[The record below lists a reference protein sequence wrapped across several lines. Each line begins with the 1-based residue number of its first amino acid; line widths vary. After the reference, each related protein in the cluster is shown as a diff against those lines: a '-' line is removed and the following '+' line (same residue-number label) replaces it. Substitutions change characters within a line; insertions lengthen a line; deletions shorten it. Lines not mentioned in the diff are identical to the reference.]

1 VGILVDTVNECFVQ
15 QRGLDRAL
23 FLKVK
28 DLLMAANK
36 RDYYEILG
44 VSRTASDDEIKR
56 AFRRLA
62 KQYHPDANKEQ
73 GAEARFIEINEAYE
87 VLSDSQKREAYD
99 RFGHAGV
106 GAGAAGAGFSD
117 FSSFSSINDLFETF
131 FAGNAGSGTRRSG
144 TQRGADLR
152 YDLTITFE
160 EAVFG
165 CQKEIELPRWET
177 CTNCRGNGAQPGTST
192 SRCTSCQGTGEIRRV
207 QQSIFGQ
214 FVNVTMCE
222 RCRGEGRVITTP
234 CEKCRGQ
241 GRVRNNR
248 RVVVNIPA
256 GVDDGINVR
265 VTGEGEVS
273 ARGGTPGNLYVILTV
288 KPHPFFKRQ
297 GNDILYDL
305 PISFTQAALG
315 DEVEVP
321 TVDGKTTPL
330 KIPAGTQSNRSFRLK
345 GMGVPVV
352 HSSARG
358 DEHVIVKVV
367 TPTNLTVEQKHLL
380 EEFARLE
387 REQNEQNGKN
397 IFRDLFEKTK
407 DVFQ

>member
-1 VGILVDTVNECFVQ
+1 
-15 QRGLDRAL
+15 
-23 FLKVK
+23 
-28 DLLMAANK
+28 MATNK
-36 RDYYEILG
+36 RDYYEVLG
-44 VSRTASDDEIKR
+44 VSRSATEDELKK

-87 VLSDSQKREAYD
+87 VLSDPQKRTAYD
-99 RFGHAGV
+99 RYGHAGGNGMGGM
-106 GAGAAGAGFSD
+106 GAGGFSD
-117 FSSFSSINDLFETF
+117 FGGFSSINDIFETF
-131 FAGNAGSGTRRSG
+131 FASAGAGTQRRGG

-177 CTNCRGNGAQPGTST
+177 CPTCRGNGAQPGTST
-192 SRCTSCQGTGEIRRV
+192 TRCSACQGTGEIRRV

-214 FVNVTMCE
+214 FVNVSMCE
-222 RCRGEGRVITTP
+222 RCHGEGRVITTP

-288 KPHPFFKRQ
+288 KPHQFFKRQ
-297 GNDILYDL
+297 GNDILYEL

-321 TVDGKTTPL
+321 TVDGKTTTL
-330 KIPAGTQSNRSFRLK
+330 KIPAGTQTNRSFRLK

-358 DEHVIVKVV
+358 DQHVIVKVV
-367 TPTNLTVEQKHLL
+367 TPSSLTAEQKRLL

-387 REQNEQNGKN
+387 REQSEQNDKN
-397 IFRDLFEKTK
+397 IFRNLFEKTK

>member
-1 VGILVDTVNECFVQ
+1 
-15 QRGLDRAL
+15 
-23 FLKVK
+23 
-28 DLLMAANK
+28 MANNK
-36 RDYYEILG
+36 RDYYEVLG
-44 VSRTASDDEIKR
+44 ISRNASDDEVKR

-62 KQYHPDANKEQ
+62 KQYHPDANKEE
-73 GAEARFIEINEAYE
+73 GSESRFIEINEAYE
-87 VLSDSQKREAYD
+87 VLNDPQKRAAYD
-99 RFGHAGV
+99 RYGHAGLN
-106 GAGAAGAGFSD
+106 GAGMGFGDFAG
-117 FSSFSSINDLFETF
+117 FSSINDLFETF
-131 FAGNAGSGTRRSG
+131 FAGATGTQRRTG
-144 TQRGADLR
+144 TQRGADIR

-177 CTNCRGNGAQPGTST
+177 CPNCRGNGAQPGTST
-192 SRCTSCQGTGEIRRV
+192 ARCSSCQGTGEIRRV

-256 GVDDGINVR
+256 GVDDGIVVR

-273 ARGGTPGNLYVILTV
+273 ARGGTPGNLLVILTV
-288 KPHPFFKRQ
+288 KPHPFFKRS
-297 GNDILYDL
+297 GNDIIYEL
-305 PISFTQAALG
+305 PISFAQAALG
-315 DEVEVP
+315 DEVDVP
-321 TVDGKTTPL
+321 TVDGKTAIL

-345 GMGVPVV
+345 GLGVPVV

-358 DEHVIVKVV
+358 DQHVIVKVV
-367 TPTNLTVEQKHLL
+367 TPTNLTAEQKHLL

-387 REQNEQNGKN
+387 REQAEQNDKN
-397 IFRDLFEKTK
+397 IFRNLFEKTK

>member
-1 VGILVDTVNECFVQ
+1 
-15 QRGLDRAL
+15 
-23 FLKVK
+23 
-28 DLLMAANK
+28 
-36 RDYYEILG
+36 
-44 VSRTASDDEIKR
+44 
-56 AFRRLA
+56 
-62 KQYHPDANKEQ
+62 
-73 GAEARFIEINEAYE
+73 
-87 VLSDSQKREAYD
+87 
-99 RFGHAGV
+99 
-106 GAGAAGAGFSD
+106 
-117 FSSFSSINDLFETF
+117 
-131 FAGNAGSGTRRSG
+131 
-144 TQRGADLR
+144 
-152 YDLTITFE
+152 
-160 EAVFG
+160 
-165 CQKEIELPRWET
+165 
-177 CTNCRGNGAQPGTST
+177 
-192 SRCTSCQGTGEIRRV
+192 V

-265 VTGEGEVS
+265 VTREGEVS
-273 ARGGTPGNLYVILTV
+273 ARGGTPGNLYVILSV

-297 GNDILYDL
+297 GNDIIYEL

-321 TVDGKTTPL
+321 TVDNKATTL
-330 KIPAGTQSNRSFRLK
+330 KIPGGTQSGRSFRLK
-345 GMGVPVV
+345 SMGVPVV

-358 DEHVIVKVV
+358 DQHVIVKVV
-367 TPTNLTVEQKHLL
+367 TPTNLTTEQRHLL

-387 REQNEQNGKN
+387 KEQSEQDGKN
-397 IFRDLFEKTK
+397 IFRNLFEKTK

>member
-1 VGILVDTVNECFVQ
+1 
-15 QRGLDRAL
+15 
-23 FLKVK
+23 
-28 DLLMAANK
+28 MATNK
-36 RDYYEILG
+36 RDYYETLG
-44 VSRTASDDEIKR
+44 VSRGASEEDLKK
-56 AFRRLA
+56 AYRRLA

-87 VLSDSQKREAYD
+87 TLSDPQKRAIYD
-99 RFGHAGV
+99 RYGHAGLNGNG
-106 GAGAAGAGFSD
+106 GAGGFGDFAG
-117 FSSFSSINDLFETF
+117 FSSINDLFETF
-131 FAGNAGSGTRRSG
+131 FAGAAGTQRRTG

-152 YDLTITFE
+152 YDLTISFE

-165 CQKEIELPRWET
+165 CQKEIELPRWEA
-177 CTNCRGNGAQPGTST
+177 CSNCKGSGAQPGTST
-192 SRCTSCQGTGEIRRV
+192 TRCSSCQGTGEIRRV

-222 RCRGEGRVITTP
+222 RCRGEGKVITTP

-273 ARGGTPGNLYVILTV
+273 SRGGTPGNLYVILTV
-288 KPHPFFKRQ
+288 KSHPFFKRQ
-297 GNDILYDL
+297 GNDILYEL
-305 PISFTQAALG
+305 PISFSQAALG
-315 DEVEVP
+315 DEVEIP
-321 TVDGKTTPL
+321 TVDGKSTML

-367 TPTNLTVEQKHLL
+367 TPTNISPEQKRLL

-387 REQNEQNGKN
+387 KEQSEQNDKN
-397 IFRDLFEKTK
+397 IFRNLFEKTK

>member
-1 VGILVDTVNECFVQ
+1 
-15 QRGLDRAL
+15 
-23 FLKVK
+23 
-28 DLLMAANK
+28 MATNK
-36 RDYYEILG
+36 RDFYEVLG
-44 VSRTASDDEIKR
+44 VSRSASEDELKK
-56 AFRRLA
+56 AYRRLA
-62 KQYHPDANKEQ
+62 KQYHPDTNKEP
-73 GAEARFIEINEAYE
+73 GADTRFIEINEAYE
-87 VLSDSQKREAYD
+87 TLSDPQKRSVYD
-99 RFGHAGV
+99 RYGHAGLN
-106 GAGAAGAGFSD
+106 GGGGAGFGD
-117 FSSFSSINDLFETF
+117 FAGFSSINDLFETF
-131 FAGNAGSGTRRSG
+131 FAGANGTQRRSG
-144 TQRGADLR
+144 PQRGADIR

-165 CQKEIELPRWET
+165 CQKEIELPRWEA
-177 CTNCRGNGAQPGTST
+177 CSSCRGSGAQPGTST
-192 SRCTSCQGTGEIRRV
+192 TRCSSCQGTGEIRRV

-222 RCRGEGRVITTP
+222 RCRGEGKVITTP

-273 ARGGTPGNLYVILTV
+273 SRGGTPGNLYVILSV
-288 KPHPFFKRQ
+288 KQHPFFKRQ
-297 GNDILYDL
+297 GNDIQYEL
-305 PISFTQAALG
+305 PISFAQAALG

-321 TVDGKTTPL
+321 MVDGKSSTL

-358 DEHVIVKVV
+358 DQHVVVKVV
-367 TPTNLTVEQKHLL
+367 TPTNLSAEQKRLL
-380 EEFARLE
+380 EDFARLE
-387 REQNEQNGKN
+387 KEQSDQNDKN
-397 IFRDLFEKTK
+397 IFRNLFEKTK

>member
-1 VGILVDTVNECFVQ
+1 
-15 QRGLDRAL
+15 
-23 FLKVK
+23 
-28 DLLMAANK
+28 MAVK
-36 RDYYEILG
+36 RDYYEVLG
-44 VSRTASDDEIKR
+44 VAKGASEDEIKK
-56 AFRRLA
+56 AFRKLA
-62 KQYHPDANKEQ
+62 FQFHPDRNKEK
-73 GAEARFIEINEAYE
+73 GAEARFKEINEAYE
-87 VLSDSQKREAYD
+87 VLSDPEKRQVYD

-106 GAGAAGAGFSD
+106 GAGANGDFGSYGFGA
-117 FSSFSSINDLFETF
+117 SFADIFEQF
-131 FAGNAGSGTRRSG
+131 FGGATTQTRRASG
-144 TQRGADLR
+144 QRGADIR
-152 YDLTITFE
+152 YELTITFE

-165 CQKEIELPRWET
+165 CQKEIEVPRWE
-177 CTNCRGNGAQPGTST
+177 NCGACHGTGAQPGTQT
-192 SRCTSCQGTGEIRRV
+192 QRCSACQGTGEIRRV

-214 FVNVTMCE
+214 FVNVMVCD
-222 RCRGEGRVITTP
+222 RCRGEGKVITTP
-234 CEKCRGQ
+234 CATCRGQ

-248 RVVVNIPA
+248 RVAVNIPA

-288 KPHPFFKRQ
+288 KPHPFFKRS
-297 GNDILYDL
+297 GNDIIYEL

-321 TVDGKTTPL
+321 TVDGKSSAL

-358 DEHVIVKVV
+358 DQHVIVKVV
-367 TPTNLTVEQKHLL
+367 TPTSLTPEQKHLL

-387 REQNEQNGKN
+387 REQIEQNDKN
-397 IFRDLFEKTK
+397 IFRNLFEKTK
-407 DVFQ
+407 EKAKDVFP

>member
-1 VGILVDTVNECFVQ
+1 
-15 QRGLDRAL
+15 
-23 FLKVK
+23 
-28 DLLMAANK
+28 MATNK
-36 RDYYEILG
+36 RDYYETLG
-44 VSRTASDDEIKR
+44 VSRGASEDDLKK
-56 AFRRLA
+56 AYRRLA
-62 KQYHPDANKEQ
+62 KQYHPDANKDQ

-87 VLSDSQKREAYD
+87 TLSDPQKRAIYD
-99 RFGHAGV
+99 RYGHAGLNGSS
-106 GAGAAGAGFSD
+106 GAGGFGD
-117 FSSFSSINDLFETF
+117 FSGFSSINDLFETF
-131 FAGNAGSGTRRSG
+131 FAGATGTQRRTG

-152 YDLTITFE
+152 YDLTISFE

-165 CQKEIELPRWET
+165 CQKEIELPRWEA
-177 CTNCRGNGAQPGTST
+177 CSNCKGSGAQPGTST
-192 SRCTSCQGTGEIRRV
+192 TRCSSCQGTGEIRRV

-222 RCRGEGRVITTP
+222 RCRGEGKVITTP

-273 ARGGTPGNLYVILTV
+273 SRGGTPGNLYVILTV
-288 KPHPFFKRQ
+288 KSHPFFKRQ
-297 GNDILYDL
+297 GNDILYEL
-305 PISFTQAALG
+305 PISFSQAALG
-315 DEVEVP
+315 DEVEIP
-321 TVDGKTTPL
+321 TVDGKSTML

-367 TPTNLTVEQKHLL
+367 TPTNLSPDQKRLL
-380 EEFARLE
+380 EDFARLE
-387 REQNEQNGKN
+387 KEQSEQNDKN
-397 IFRDLFEKTK
+397 IFRNLFEKTK

>member
-1 VGILVDTVNECFVQ
+1 
-15 QRGLDRAL
+15 
-23 FLKVK
+23 
-28 DLLMAANK
+28 MATSK
-36 RDYYEILG
+36 RDYYEVLG
-44 VSRTASDDEIKR
+44 VTRTASDDEIKK

-87 VLSDSQKREAYD
+87 VLSDPQKRAAYD
-99 RFGHAGV
+99 RYGHAGL
-106 GAGAAGAGFSD
+106 GSAAGAGFSD
-117 FSSFSSINDLFETF
+117 FSTFSSINDLIETF
-131 FAGNAGSGTRRSG
+131 FASAAGAQRRTGTP
-144 TQRGADLR
+144 RGQDIR
-152 YDLTITFE
+152 YELTITFE

-177 CTNCRGNGAQPGTST
+177 CTHCRGTGAQPGTST
-192 SRCTSCQGTGEIRRV
+192 SRCPACQGSGEIRRV

-214 FVNVTMCE
+214 FVNVTICE

-297 GNDILYDL
+297 GNDIIYEM
-305 PISFTQAALG
+305 PIRFTQAALG

-321 TVDGKTTPL
+321 TVDGKTTML
-330 KIPAGTQSNRSFRLK
+330 KIPPGTQSGRSFRLK
-345 GMGVPVV
+345 GLGVPVV

-367 TPTNLTVEQKHLL
+367 TPTSLTAKQKELL
-380 EEFARLE
+380 EEFDRLE
-387 REQNEQNGKN
+387 REQSEQNDKN
-397 IFRDLFEKTK
+397 ILRNLFEKTK

>member
-1 VGILVDTVNECFVQ
+1 
-15 QRGLDRAL
+15 
-23 FLKVK
+23 
-28 DLLMAANK
+28 MAANK
-36 RDYYEILG
+36 RDYYEVLG
-44 VSRTASDDEIKR
+44 VARTATDEEVKKS
-56 AFRRLA
+56 FRRLA

-87 VLSDSQKREAYD
+87 VLSDPQKRAAYD
-99 RFGHAGV
+99 RYGHAGLGN
-106 GAGAAGAGFSD
+106 GAGGAGFSD
-117 FSSFSSINDLFETF
+117 FGGFNSINDLFETF
-131 FAGNAGSGTRRSG
+131 FSGSAGTQRRSG
-144 TQRGADLR
+144 PQRGADLR

-177 CTNCRGNGAQPGTST
+177 CQNCRGEGAQPGTSKT
-192 SRCTSCQGTGEIRRV
+192 RCSACQGSGEIRRV

-214 FVNVTMCE
+214 FVNVTMCD
-222 RCRGEGRVITTP
+222 RCRGEGRIITTP

-297 GNDILYDL
+297 GNDIIYDL

-321 TVDGKTTPL
+321 TVDGKTTIL
-330 KIPAGTQSNRSFRLK
+330 KIQPGTQSSRSIRLK

-358 DEHVIVKVV
+358 DQHVIVKVV
-367 TPTNLTVEQKHLL
+367 TPTNLTTEQKHLL

-387 REQNEQNGKN
+387 KEQNEQNDKN
-397 IFRDLFEKTK
+397 IFRNLFEKTK

>member
-1 VGILVDTVNECFVQ
+1 
-15 QRGLDRAL
+15 
-23 FLKVK
+23 
-28 DLLMAANK
+28 MAANK

-44 VSRTASDDEIKR
+44 VARGATDDEIKKS
-56 AFRRLA
+56 FRRLA

-87 VLSDSQKREAYD
+87 VLSDQQKRAAYD
-99 RFGHAGV
+99 RYGHAGV
-106 GAGAAGAGFSD
+106 GAGAAGAGFND
-117 FSSFSSINDLFETF
+117 FGSFSSINDLFETF
-131 FAGNAGSGTRRSG
+131 FAGTAGGTQRRSG

-152 YDLTITFE
+152 HELTITFE

-165 CQKEIELPRWET
+165 CQKEIELPRWEACGT
-177 CTNCRGNGAQPGTST
+177 CRGSGAQPGTST
-192 SRCTSCQGTGEIRRV
+192 SRCSACQGTGEIRRV

-273 ARGGTPGNLYVILTV
+273 ARGGTPGNLYVILSV

-297 GNDILYDL
+297 GNDIIYEL
-305 PISFTQAALG
+305 PISFTQATLG

-321 TVDGKTTPL
+321 TVDNKATTL
-330 KIPAGTQSNRSFRLK
+330 KIPAGTQSGRSFRLK

-358 DEHVIVKVV
+358 DQHVIVKVV
-367 TPTNLTVEQKHLL
+367 TPTNITPEQKHLL

-387 REQNEQNGKN
+387 KEQSEQDGKN
-397 IFRDLFEKTK
+397 IFRNLFEKTK

>member
-1 VGILVDTVNECFVQ
+1 
-15 QRGLDRAL
+15 
-23 FLKVK
+23 
-28 DLLMAANK
+28 MATYK
-36 RDYYEILG
+36 RDYYEVLG
-44 VSRTASDDEIKR
+44 VSRSATDDEIKK

-87 VLSDSQKREAYD
+87 VLSDAQKRSAYD
-99 RFGHAGV
+99 RYGHAGV
-106 GAGAAGAGFSD
+106 TNGAGAAGFNGD
-117 FSSFSSINDLFETF
+117 FSGFGSINDLFETF
-131 FAGNAGSGTRRSG
+131 FASASSSQRRSG
-144 TQRGADLR
+144 SQRGADLR

-165 CQKEIELPRWET
+165 CAKDIELPRWENCTT
-177 CTNCRGNGAQPGTST
+177 CQGSGAAPGTST
-192 SRCTSCQGTGEIRRV
+192 ARCSACQGTGEIRRV

-248 RVVVNIPA
+248 RVKVNIPA

-273 ARGGTPGNLYVILTV
+273 SRGGTPGNLYVILSV
-288 KPHPFFKRQ
+288 KPHPFFKRN
-297 GNDILYDL
+297 GNDIIYEL

-315 DEVEVP
+315 AEVEVP
-321 TVDGKTTPL
+321 TVDNKTTML
-330 KIPAGTQSNRSFRLK
+330 KIPPGTQSGRTFRLK
-345 GMGVPVV
+345 NMGVPVV
-352 HSSARG
+352 HSTARG
-358 DEHVIVKVV
+358 DQHVTVKVV
-367 TPTNLTVEQKHLL
+367 TPTNLSPEEKRLFEEL
-380 EEFARLE
+380 ERLE
-387 REQNEQNGKN
+387 KERSDQNDKN
-397 IFRDLFEKTK
+397 IFRNLFEKTR

>member
-1 VGILVDTVNECFVQ
+1 
-15 QRGLDRAL
+15 
-23 FLKVK
+23 
-28 DLLMAANK
+28 MATSK
-36 RDYYEILG
+36 RDYYEVLG
-44 VSRTASDDEIKR
+44 VSRSASEEEIKK

-87 VLSDSQKREAYD
+87 ILSDPQKRAAYD
-99 RFGHAGV
+99 RYGHAAV
-106 GAGAAGAGFSD
+106 GNGAGFGD
-117 FSSFSSINDLFETF
+117 FGDFGSFSSINDLFETF
-131 FAGNAGSGTRRSG
+131 FAGAAGTQRRTG
-144 TQRGADLR
+144 TQRGADIR

-177 CTNCRGNGAQPGTST
+177 CPNCRGSGAQPGTST
-192 SRCTSCQGTGEIRRV
+192 ARCSACQGTGEIRRV

-288 KPHPFFKRQ
+288 KPHHVFKRQ
-297 GNDILYDL
+297 GNDIIYEL

-321 TVDGKTTPL
+321 TIDGKTTTL
-330 KIPAGTQSNRSFRLK
+330 KVPAGTQSNRSFRLK

-358 DEHVIVKVV
+358 DQHVIVKVV
-367 TPTNLTVEQKHLL
+367 TPTNLTPEQKRLL

-387 REQNEQNGKN
+387 REQNDKN
-397 IFRDLFEKTK
+397 IFDKIK
-407 DVFQ
+407 DVFH

>member
-1 VGILVDTVNECFVQ
+1 
-15 QRGLDRAL
+15 
-23 FLKVK
+23 
-28 DLLMAANK
+28 
-36 RDYYEILG
+36 
-44 VSRTASDDEIKR
+44 
-56 AFRRLA
+56 
-62 KQYHPDANKEQ
+62 
-73 GAEARFIEINEAYE
+73 
-87 VLSDSQKREAYD
+87 
-99 RFGHAGV
+99 
-106 GAGAAGAGFSD
+106 
-117 FSSFSSINDLFETF
+117 
-131 FAGNAGSGTRRSG
+131 
-144 TQRGADLR
+144 
-152 YDLTITFE
+152 
-160 EAVFG
+160 
-165 CQKEIELPRWET
+165 
-177 CTNCRGNGAQPGTST
+177 
-192 SRCTSCQGTGEIRRV
+192 V

-288 KPHPFFKRQ
+288 KPHQFFKRQ
-297 GNDILYDL
+297 GNDIIYEL

-321 TVDGKTTPL
+321 TVDNKTTML

-358 DEHVIVKVV
+358 DQHVIVKVV
-367 TPTNLTVEQKHLL
+367 TPTSLTADQKRLL

-387 REQNEQNGKN
+387 REQAEQNDKN
-397 IFRDLFEKTK
+397 IFRNLFEKTK

>member
-1 VGILVDTVNECFVQ
+1 
-15 QRGLDRAL
+15 
-23 FLKVK
+23 
-28 DLLMAANK
+28 MAANK

-44 VSRTASDDEIKR
+44 VTRNATDDEIKKSY
-56 AFRRLA
+56 RRLA

-73 GAEARFIEINEAYE
+73 GAEARFIEVNEAYE
-87 VLSDSQKREAYD
+87 VLSDEQKRAAYD
-99 RFGHAGV
+99 RYGHAGV
-106 GAGAAGAGFSD
+106 SGGMGAGFSD
-117 FSSFSSINDLFETF
+117 FGGFSNLNDLFETF
-131 FAGNAGSGTRRSG
+131 FAGTAGATRRSG
-144 TQRGADLR
+144 TTRGADLR
-152 YDLTITFE
+152 YELTITFE

-177 CTNCRGNGAQPGTST
+177 CSHCRGNGAQPGTST
-192 SRCTSCQGTGEIRRV
+192 SRCSACQGTGEIRRV

-273 ARGGTPGNLYVILTV
+273 ARGGTPGNLYVVLTV

-297 GNDILYDL
+297 GNDIIYEL

-321 TVDGKTTPL
+321 TVDNKTTPL

-358 DEHVIVKVV
+358 DQHVIVKVV
-367 TPTNLTVEQKHLL
+367 TPTNLTPEQKHLL

-387 REQNEQNGKN
+387 REQSEQNDKN
-397 IFRDLFEKTK
+397 IFRNLFEKTK

>member
-1 VGILVDTVNECFVQ
+1 
-15 QRGLDRAL
+15 
-23 FLKVK
+23 
-28 DLLMAANK
+28 MATNK
-36 RDYYEILG
+36 RDYYEVLEIA
-44 VSRTASDDEIKR
+44 RTATEEEIKKS
-56 AFRRLA
+56 FRRLA

-73 GAEARFIEINEAYE
+73 GADARFIEINEAYE
-87 VLSDSQKREAYD
+87 VLSDAQKRAAYD
-99 RFGHAGV
+99 RYGHAGLNNGMGGSGF
-106 GAGAAGAGFSD
+106 GATD
-117 FSSFSSINDLFETF
+117 FGSFSSINDLFETF
-131 FAGNAGSGTRRSG
+131 FAGAGGAGTGSTSQRRSG
-144 TQRGADLR
+144 AQRGADLR

-177 CTNCRGNGAQPGTST
+177 CSTCRGNGAQPGTST
-192 SRCTSCQGTGEIRRV
+192 TRCSACQGSGEIRRV

-297 GNDILYDL
+297 GNDIVYEL

-315 DEVEVP
+315 DEVDVP
-321 TVDGKTTPL
+321 TVDSKTTPL
-330 KIPAGTQSNRSFRLK
+330 KIPAGTQSARSFRLK

-358 DEHVIVKVV
+358 DQHVIVKVV
-367 TPTNLTVEQKHLL
+367 TPTNLTSEQKTLL
-380 EEFARLE
+380 EEFARME
-387 REQNEQNGKN
+387 REQSEHDEKN
-397 IFRDLFEKTK
+397 IFRNLFEKTK

>member
-1 VGILVDTVNECFVQ
+1 M
-15 QRGLDRAL
+15 
-23 FLKVK
+23 VK
-28 DLLMAANK
+28 DQQMAANK
-36 RDYYEILG
+36 RDYYEVLG
-44 VSRTASDDEIKR
+44 VSRSATDDELKK
-56 AFRRLA
+56 AYRRLA
-62 KQYHPDANKEQ
+62 KQYHPDTNKEQ

-87 VLSDSQKREAYD
+87 VLSDQQKRSAYD
-99 RFGHAGV
+99 HFGHAGV
-106 GAGAAGAGFSD
+106 GSGAGAGAAGFD
-117 FSSFSSINDLFETF
+117 FSGFNNLNDIFETF
-131 FAGNAGSGTRRSG
+131 FTGSTTGSRRNTS
-144 TQRGADLR
+144 QRGADLR
-152 YDLTITFE
+152 YELTITFE

-177 CTNCRGNGAQPGTST
+177 CANCRGSGAQPGTST
-192 SRCTSCQGTGEIRRV
+192 QRCSSCQGTGEIRRV

-222 RCRGEGRVITTP
+222 RCHGEGRVITTP

-273 ARGGTPGNLYVILTV
+273 ARGGTPGNLYVVLTV
-288 KPHPFFKRQ
+288 KPHEYFKRQ
-297 GNDILYDL
+297 GNDIIYEL
-305 PISFTQAALG
+305 PISFAQAALG
-315 DEVEVP
+315 DEVDVP
-321 TVDGKTTPL
+321 TVDKKDTLL
-330 KIPAGTQSNRSFRLK
+330 KIPAGTQSGRSFRLK

-358 DEHVIVKVV
+358 DQHVIVKVV
-367 TPTNLTVEQKHLL
+367 TPTNLTAEQRHLL
-380 EEFARLE
+380 EEFARIE
-387 REQNEQNGKN
+387 QEQNEQNGKN
-397 IFRDLFEKTK
+397 IFRDIFEKTK

>member
-1 VGILVDTVNECFVQ
+1 
-15 QRGLDRAL
+15 
-23 FLKVK
+23 
-28 DLLMAANK
+28 MATNK
-36 RDYYEILG
+36 RDFYEVLG
-44 VSRTASDDEIKR
+44 VSRSASEDELKK

-62 KQYHPDANKEQ
+62 KQYHPDTNKEQ

-87 VLSDSQKREAYD
+87 VLSDPQKRAAYD
-99 RFGHAGV
+99 RYGHAGL
-106 GAGAAGAGFSD
+106 GNGMGTGFGDFAG
-117 FSSFSSINDLFETF
+117 FSSINDIFETF
-131 FAGNAGSGTRRSG
+131 FAGATAGTQRRSG

-152 YDLTITFE
+152 YELTITFE

-177 CTNCRGNGAQPGTST
+177 CSTCRGSGAQPGTST
-192 SRCTSCQGTGEIRRV
+192 SRCSACQGTGEIRRV

-288 KPHPFFKRQ
+288 KPHQFFKRQ
-297 GNDILYDL
+297 GNDIIYEL

-321 TVDGKTTPL
+321 TVDGKTTSL
-330 KIPAGTQSNRSFRLK
+330 KIPAGTQSSRSFRLK

-358 DEHVIVKVV
+358 DEHII
-367 TPTNLTVEQKHLL
+367 TPTSLTAEQKRLL

-387 REQNEQNGKN
+387 REQSEQNDKN
-397 IFRDLFEKTK
+397 IFRNLFEKTK